1 MMKKNILLLFFL
13 SLAVNS
19 FAVEVEIGGLWYNLI
34 SKAKEATVIT
44 YKNNLKYGGNI
55 VIPETV
61 EFDGDTYSVTGIE
74 EYAFGYCYNLISIK
88 IPNSVTSI
96 GDRAFQGCM
105 GLATINIPNS
115 VTSINISVF
124 RGCAGLKSVTIPNS
138 VKAIK
143 SYAFEGCSKL
153 ISITI
158 PNSVT
163 SIGGGGGL
171 PGGGVFRNCKSLT
184 SITLPDSLSYICEGA
199 FSGCSSLTSI
209 DIPSSV
215 RSIGGG
221 AFSGCAKLTTLN
233 IPNYNSIKW
242 SLYHYYYSGT
252 FNGCSSLTS
261 ITIPDYIKKIDE
273 NAFANCSSLTSVTIP
288 DSVIIIG
295 NGAFYGCSGLTTI
308 NIGRGVETLQNEAFA
323 NCSELTDIYCYARK
337 AVFAYANTFEGSYV
351 EHATLH
357 VPEKLIGEY
366 QAIEAWK
373 SFKNIVKMDMPKH
386 MLTYMVDG
394 EIYKTYEIEEGAI
407 VNLEK
412 EPTKEGYTFS
422 GWSEILT
429 MPSYDVT
436 VTGTFTINKYNL
448 TYSVDGV
455 EYKSY
460 EIEYGSSITPES
472 MPAKEGYTFSGWSEI
487 PEMMPAHGVTI
498 TGEFSVNTYKLSYF
512 VEGQEYKSFEVEYG
526 SSIKAE
532 TEPEKEGYTFSGWS
546 DIPETM
552 PANDVTITG
561 KFTINTYEL
570 AYVVDGQ
577 EYKSYEIEYGEAI
590 SVEAFP
596 EQEGYTFSGWSEI
609 PETMPAH
616 DITVNG
622 SFTVNTYTLT
632 YMIDEEVY
640 KKFDVVYG
648 TLLTPEPE
656 PEKEGYIFSGWSEI
670 PDTMPA
676 KDVTV
681 VGTYTEIPYELSVT
695 ITAGKGT
702 VAYNEQ
708 SISAG
713 SMNFKLTEGSNATL
727 TITPAKNYKISA
739 LTINGENAMSQIAQ
753 GVLTLT
759 EIKADVAVNIS
770 FERTSDKY
778 TVTMASTMSTLCIDE
793 DLDFTDVSGLEAYIG
808 SGFNTETGA
817 LLMTRVYD
825 VPSGTGLLLAGMPGT
840 YEVPYSTSHSIYVNL
855 LEGVTEDTSLEQTSG
870 DYANYLLAEGAQG
883 TGFYAVNMTTV
894 LSAGK
899 AYLRIPTQSAGSRQ
913 CISIVYGDATTSTG
927 ISSADS
933 LHSGASSYYDMQGR
947 KYEGKPAKRG
957 VYVTNGRKV
966 VVK

>member
-1 MMKKNILLLFFL
+1 MKKNILLLFFL

-61 EFDGDTYSVTGIE
+61 EFDGDTYSVTEIE
-74 EYAFGYCYNLISIK
+74 EEAFGSCYNLISIK

-124 RGCAGLKSVTIPNS
+124 RGCAGLKSV
-138 VKAIK
+138 
-143 SYAFEGCSKL
+143 
-153 ISITI
+153 
-158 PNSVT
+158 
-163 SIGGGGGL
+163 GGGGGL

-394 EIYKTYEIEEGAI
+394 EIYKTYEIEEGI
-407 VNLEK
+407 LWLE
-412 EPTKEGYTFS
+412 
-422 GWSEILT
+422 
-429 MPSYDVT
+429 
-436 VTGTFTINKYNL
+436 
-448 TYSVDGV
+448 
-455 EYKSY
+455 
-460 EIEYGSSITPES
+460 
-472 MPAKEGYTFSGWSEI
+472 
-487 PEMMPAHGVTI
+487 
-498 TGEFSVNTYKLSYF
+498 
-512 VEGQEYKSFEVEYG
+512 
-526 SSIKAE
+526 
-532 TEPEKEGYTFSGWS
+532 
-546 DIPETM
+546 
-552 PANDVTITG
+552 
-561 KFTINTYEL
+561 
-570 AYVVDGQ
+570 
-577 EYKSYEIEYGEAI
+577 
-590 SVEAFP
+590 
-596 EQEGYTFSGWSEI
+596 
-609 PETMPAH
+609 
-616 DITVNG
+616 
-622 SFTVNTYTLT
+622 
-632 YMIDEEVY
+632 
-640 KKFDVVYG
+640 
-648 TLLTPEPE
+648 
-656 PEKEGYIFSGWSEI
+656 
-670 PDTMPA
+670 
-676 KDVTV
+676 
-681 VGTYTEIPYELSVT
+681 
-695 ITAGKGT
+695 
-702 VAYNEQ
+702 
-708 SISAG
+708 
-713 SMNFKLTEGSNATL
+713 
-727 TITPAKNYKISA
+727 
-739 LTINGENAMSQIAQ
+739 
-753 GVLTLT
+753 
-759 EIKADVAVNIS
+759 
-770 FERTSDKY
+770 
-778 TVTMASTMSTLCIDE
+778 
-793 DLDFTDVSGLEAYIG
+793 
-808 SGFNTETGA
+808 
-817 LLMTRVYD
+817 
-825 VPSGTGLLLAGMPGT
+825 
-840 YEVPYSTSHSIYVNL
+840 
-855 LEGVTEDTSLEQTSG
+855 
-870 DYANYLLAEGAQG
+870 
-883 TGFYAVNMTTV
+883 
-894 LSAGK
+894 
-899 AYLRIPTQSAGSRQ
+899 
-913 CISIVYGDATTSTG
+913 
-927 ISSADS
+927 
-933 LHSGASSYYDMQGR
+933 
-947 KYEGKPAKRG
+947 
-957 VYVTNGRKV
+957 
-966 VVK
+966 